1 MNRGLF
7 IDINQCIYC
16 GNDESGLK
24 NEHGIPFG
32 LLPEGEP
39 GLVLRNA
46 SCRVCAEKTSR
57 FERSVLR
64 RLWQPARAGLGLR
77 SYRKRSRSK
86 SYPLTLVSDNGVEDV
101 LLPLDQFPATML
113 FIEYPP
119 PAILEGK
126 SHKNGVLTNASRLIQ
141 VAGPPLSELAKKF
154 DVASIQFKSTFE
166 GLTYERL
173 LLKVAY
179 CFTIA
184 ALGFES
190 LGECYVLPSI
200 LGDSEE
206 IGTWLGCDGETHLN
220 SSGFHSASISAV
232 GQDVICR
239 VRLFS
244 RFPVPEYVIVVGK
257 LKEAPRRVFQ
267 QSEEKYF

>member
-1 MNRGLF
+1 VNRGLF

-16 GNDESGLK
+16 GNDESGLAD
-24 NEHGIPFG
+24 EHGVPLG

-46 SCRVCAEKTSR
+46 SCSLCAEKTSL

-77 SYRKRSRSK
+77 SYRKRSRLK
-86 SYPLTLVSDNGVEDV
+86 SYPLTLASDNGVEDV
-101 LLPLDQFPATML
+101 LLPFDQFPATMQ

-220 SSGFHSASISAV
+220 SSGFHSASISAA
-232 GQDVICR
+232 GQDIICR

-244 RFPVPEYVIVVGK
+244 RFPVPEYVIVVGR
-257 LKEAPRRVFQ
+257 LR
-267 QSEEKYF
+267 